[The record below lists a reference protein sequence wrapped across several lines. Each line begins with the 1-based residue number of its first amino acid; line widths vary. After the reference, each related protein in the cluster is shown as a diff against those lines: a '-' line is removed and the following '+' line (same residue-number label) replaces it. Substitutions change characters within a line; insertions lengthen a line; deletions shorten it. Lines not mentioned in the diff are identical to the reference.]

1 MEIIEIIFGL
11 AFTAGVYC
19 IIPLAVAVLCKTS
32 IAKKKY
38 AIICV
43 IGEAAIAVVFQLLR
57 YGFEV
62 SGSSFTPAVIWGVIF
77 YNVGIS
83 VLRKRHRLSD
93 STPPKREI
101 QAPAQQSDTLDDAK
115 QSAESVEPV
124 TTTPEE
130 PTAQPVA
137 PSVTDTWYTCPAC
150 GCLNRSGAPCDCGYD
165 PSPSAP
171 APNRHK
177 HKVSALSIVLSA
189 ALVISL
195 IVNIVQ
201 YTDLSECQTELA
213 AAEQSNKTYSA
224 SVSDLT
230 KKVKSQQEELETLSL
245 YKSNACV
252 VAVGSRTYH
261 RDPTCAERDTSVN
274 YWIFNTEAAESQGY
288 RACMTCS
295 PKVPKVVRIT
305 EMPVVTT
312 KS

>member
-43 IGEAAIAVVFQLLR
+43 IGEAAIAVAFQLLR

-62 SGSSFTPAVIWGVIF
+62 SGSSFTPAIIWGVIF

-101 QAPAQQSDTLDDAK
+101 QAPAQQSDTLDDAE
-115 QSAESVEPV
+115 QSAGSVEPV
-124 TTTPEE
+124 AASPEL
-130 PTAQPVA
+130 TAQPAA

-165 PSPSAP
+165 PRPSAP
-171 APNRHK
+171 APNRRK

-189 ALVISL
+189 ALLISL

-224 SVSDLT
+224 SVSNLT

-245 YKSNACV
+245 YKFNACV

-261 RDPTCAERDTSVN
+261 RDPTCAERDTSVSC
-274 YWIFNTEAAESQGY
+274 WIFNTEAAESRGY

-295 PKVPKVVRIT
+295 PEVPVFRSWKRLF
-305 EMPVVTT
+305 
-312 KS
+312 

>member
-101 QAPAQQSDTLDDAK
+101 QAPAQQSDTLDDAE
-115 QSAESVEPV
+115 QSAGSVEPV
-124 TTTPEE
+124 AASPEL
-130 PTAQPVA
+130 TAHPAA

-165 PSPSAP
+165 PRPSAP
-171 APNRHK
+171 APNRRK

-288 RACMTCS
+288 RACVTCS
-295 PKVPKVVRIT
+295 PKVPVFRFVET
-305 EMPVVTT
+305 PVLTT

>member
-101 QAPAQQSDTLDDAK
+101 QAPAQQSDTSDDPE
-115 QSAESVEPV
+115 QSP
-124 TTTPEE
+124 E
-130 PTAQPVA
+130 PTAQPAA

-165 PSPSAP
+165 PRPSAP
-171 APNRHK
+171 APNRRK

-261 RDPTCAERDTSVN
+261 RDPTCAERDTSVS
-274 YWIFNTEAAESQGY
+274 YWIFNTEAAESRGY

-295 PKVPKVVRIT
+295 PKVPKYVRIT

>member
-19 IIPLAVAVLCKTS
+19 IIPLAVAELCKTS

-57 YGFEV
+57 YGLEV

-115 QSAESVEPV
+115 QSAGSVEPV
-124 TTTPEE
+124 TTTPEL
-130 PTAQPVA
+130 TAQPAA

-165 PSPSAP
+165 PRPSAP

-189 ALVISL
+189 TLLISL

-201 YTDLSECQTELA
+201 YTNLSKCQAELA
-213 AAEQSNKTYSA
+213 AAEQSNKSY
-224 SVSDLT
+224 
-230 KKVKSQQEELETLSL
+230 QEELDTLSL

-252 VAVGSRTYH
+252 VSVDSRIYH
-261 RDPTCAERDTSVN
+261 RDPTCVYRDKSAD
-274 YWIFNTEAAESQGY
+274 YWIFNTEAAKSQGY

-295 PKVPKVVRIT
+295 PKVP
-305 EMPVVTT
+305 VVTT

>member
-43 IGEAAIAVVFQLLR
+43 IGEAAIAVAFQLLR

-101 QAPAQQSDTLDDAK
+101 QAPAQQSDTLDDAE
-115 QSAESVEPV
+115 QSSGSVEPV
-124 TTTPEE
+124 AASPEL
-130 PTAQPVA
+130 TAQPAA

-165 PSPSAP
+165 PRPSAP
-171 APNRHK
+171 APNRRK

-189 ALVISL
+189 ALLISL

-201 YTDLSECQTELA
+201 YTNLSKCQAELA
-213 AAEQSNKTYSA
+213 AAEQSNKSY
-224 SVSDLT
+224 
-230 KKVKSQQEELETLSL
+230 QEELDTLSL

-252 VAVGSRTYH
+252 VSVDSRIYH
-261 RDPTCAERDTSVN
+261 RDPTCIYRDKSAD
-274 YWIFNTEAAESQGY
+274 YWIFNTEAAKSQGY

-295 PKVPKVVRIT
+295 PKVP
-305 EMPVVTT
+305 VVTT

>member
-32 IAKKKY
+32 ITKKKY

-101 QAPAQQSDTLDDAK
+101 QAPAQQSDTLDDAE
-115 QSAESVEPV
+115 QSAGSVEPV
-124 TTTPEE
+124 AASPEL
-130 PTAQPVA
+130 TAQPAA

-150 GCLNRSGAPCDCGYD
+150 GCLNRSGVPCDCGYD
-165 PSPSAP
+165 PRPSAP
-171 APNRHK
+171 APNHRK
-177 HKVSALSIVLSA
+177 HKVSALSIILSA
-189 ALVISL
+189 ALLISL

-261 RDPTCAERDTSVN
+261 RDPTCAERDMSVS
-274 YWIFNTEAAESQGY
+274 YWIFNTEAAESRGY

-295 PKVPKVVRIT
+295 PKVPKFVRIT

>member
-101 QAPAQQSDTLDDAK
+101 QAPAQQSDTLDDAE
-115 QSAESVEPV
+115 QSAGSVEPV
-124 TTTPEE
+124 AVSPEL
-130 PTAQPVA
+130 TAQPAA

-165 PSPSAP
+165 PKPSAP
-171 APNRHK
+171 APNRRK

-189 ALVISL
+189 ALLISL

-201 YTDLSECQTELA
+201 YTNLSKCQAELA
-213 AAEQSNKTYSA
+213 AAEQSNKSY
-224 SVSDLT
+224 
-230 KKVKSQQEELETLSL
+230 QEELDTLSL

-252 VAVGSRTYH
+252 VSVDSRIYH
-261 RDPTCAERDTSVN
+261 RDPTCVYRDKSAD
-274 YWIFNTEAAESQGY
+274 YWIFNTEAAKSQGY

-295 PKVPKVVRIT
+295 PKVP
-305 EMPVVTT
+305 VVTT

>member
-32 IAKKKY
+32 ITKKKY

-43 IGEAAIAVVFQLLR
+43 IGEAAIAVAFQLLR

-101 QAPAQQSDTLDDAK
+101 QVPAQQSDTLDDAE
-115 QSAESVEPV
+115 QSAGSVEPV
-124 TTTPEE
+124 AASPEL
-130 PTAQPVA
+130 TAQPAA

-165 PSPSAP
+165 PRPSAS
-171 APNRHK
+171 APNRRK

-189 ALVISL
+189 ALLISL

-201 YTDLSECQTELA
+201 YTNLSKCQAELA
-213 AAEQSNKTYSA
+213 AAEQSNKSY
-224 SVSDLT
+224 
-230 KKVKSQQEELETLSL
+230 QEELDTLSL

-252 VAVGSRTYH
+252 VSVDSRIYH
-261 RDPTCAERDTSVN
+261 RDPTCVYRDKSAD
-274 YWIFNTEAAESQGY
+274 YWIFNTEAAKSQGY

-295 PKVPKVVRIT
+295 PK
-305 EMPVVTT
+305 MPVVTT

>member
-19 IIPLAVAVLCKTS
+19 IIPLAVAGFCKTS

-43 IGEAAIAVVFQLLR
+43 IGEAAIAVAFQLLR
-57 YGFEV
+57 YGFQV

-101 QAPAQQSDTLDDAK
+101 QAPAQQSDTSDDAE
-115 QSAESVEPV
+115 QSP
-124 TTTPEE
+124 E
-130 PTAQPVA
+130 PTAQPAA

-150 GCLNRSGAPCDCGYD
+150 GCLNRAGVPCDCGYD
-165 PSPSAP
+165 PRPSAP

-189 ALVISL
+189 ALLISL

-201 YTDLSECQTELA
+201 YTNLSKCQAELA
-213 AAEQSNKTYSA
+213 AAEQSNKSY
-224 SVSDLT
+224 
-230 KKVKSQQEELETLSL
+230 QEELDTLSL

-252 VAVGSRTYH
+252 VSVDSRIYH
-261 RDPTCAERDTSVN
+261 RDPTCVYRDKSAD
-274 YWIFNTEAAESQGY
+274 YWIFNTEAAKSQGY

-295 PKVPKVVRIT
+295 PKVPVL
-305 EMPVVTT
+305 TT

>member
-43 IGEAAIAVVFQLLR
+43 IGEAAIAVAFQLLR

-101 QAPAQQSDTLDDAK
+101 QAPAQQSDTLDDAE
-115 QSAESVEPV
+115 QSSGSVEPV
-124 TTTPEE
+124 AASPEL
-130 PTAQPVA
+130 TAQPAA

-165 PSPSAP
+165 PRPSAP
-171 APNRHK
+171 APNRRK

-189 ALVISL
+189 ALLISL

-201 YTDLSECQTELA
+201 YTDLSKCQAELA
-213 AAEQSNKTYSA
+213 AVEQSNKSY
-224 SVSDLT
+224 
-230 KKVKSQQEELETLSL
+230 QEELDTLSL

-252 VAVGSRTYH
+252 VSVDSRIYH
-261 RDPTCAERDTSVN
+261 RDPTCIYRDKSAD
-274 YWIFNTEAAESQGY
+274 YWIFNTEAAKSQGY

-295 PKVPKVVRIT
+295 PKVP
-305 EMPVVTT
+305 VVTT

>member
-101 QAPAQQSDTLDDAK
+101 QAPAQQSDTSDDPE
-115 QSAESVEPV
+115 QSP
-124 TTTPEE
+124 E
-130 PTAQPVA
+130 PTAQPAA

-150 GCLNRSGAPCDCGYD
+150 GCLNRAGVPCDCGYD
-165 PSPSAP
+165 PRPSAP

-261 RDPTCAERDTSVN
+261 RDPTCVYRDKSAD
-274 YWIFNTEAAESQGY
+274 YWIFNTEAAKSQGY

-295 PKVPKVVRIT
+295 PKVP
-305 EMPVVTT
+305 VVTT